1 MQRPPQNMQDLTQAF
16 ANGVRHTSIEQARSI
31 TRYHEFVRDN
41 VRSVITHTFP
51 MFSQQLPKQT
61 IDHWVNEFLLQSQ
74 AIEPEFHHIATEF
87 VRFLQTHSNAL
98 PAKVVSVLEYEWV
111 LFNAEIN
118 PEIVT
123 LPIKHQ
129 PETVTFE
136 SLSRC
141 TLQLNPTLQ
150 LIEVP
155 FHVENNAIQFI
166 DENEPSQAYA
176 VYRNT
181 RHQVLSQPLGMR
193 DRIVL
198 DPLCQHGAITF
209 EALADAVSTYMPTRD
224 VSAWVLHFNHTN
236 LIWIDKVSNVDS
248 DFATSNQHLSGD
260 LS

>member
-1 MQRPPQNMQDLTQAF
+1 MQRPPQNMQKLTQAF
-16 ANGVRHTSIEQARSI
+16 ADGVRHTSIEQARSI

-51 MFSQQLPKQT
+51 MFSQQLSEQT
-61 IDHWVNEFLLQSQ
+61 IEYWVNTFLLHSQ

-118 PEIVT
+118 PETVT
-123 LPIKHQ
+123 LSVKHQ

-136 SLSRC
+136 SLYRC

-155 FHVENNAIQFI
+155 FHVNKNAIQFI
-166 DENEPSQAYA
+166 NENEPSQAYA

-181 RHQVLSQPLGMR
+181 AHQVLSQPLGMH

-198 DPLCQHGAITF
+198 APLYQQGAITF
-209 EALADAVSTYMPTRD
+209 ETLAGAVSECLSD
-224 VSAWVLHFNHTN
+224 HEVSTWVQHFSQTN
-236 LIWIDKVSNVDS
+236 LIWIDNVSNVNSDS
-248 DFATSNQHLSGD
+248 ATANQYLSGD
-260 LS
+260 LL